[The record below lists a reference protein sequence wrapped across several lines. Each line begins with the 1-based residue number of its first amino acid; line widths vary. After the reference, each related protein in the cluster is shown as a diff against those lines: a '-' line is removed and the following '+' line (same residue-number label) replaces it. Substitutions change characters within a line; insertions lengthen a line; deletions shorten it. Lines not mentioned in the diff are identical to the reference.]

1 LAPSKMG
8 HVTKRGCPKRSRQ
21 SGHNAGRPNFLRRQ
35 GVFPCRRIGDGLRLP
50 SPAHRAV
57 IRSESVSI
65 NRLTMGLG

>member
-35 GVFPCRRIGDGLRLP
+35 GVFPCRRIGDGLRPPPRPTARSSVRRAFP
-50 SPAHRAV
+50 STA
-57 IRSESVSI
+57 
-65 NRLTMGLG
+65 